1 MIKVSKISDLN
12 WLVSKVIVRN
22 PNLFSDEKY
31 LKAMYYLAFG
41 EKLNLD
47 NPKTYNEKMQWMKL
61 YNRNPLYTQ
70 LVDKVEVKKYVD
82 TLLGPGYTFPT
93 LGCWDNPDEIDFD
106 SLPNEYILKCNHNS
120 GVGMAIC
127 KDNSKGLFTKAH
139 GGDKIVISKQEVIEG
154 LRKGLNQDFFVKGR
168 EWPYKNV
175 KRRVFAEKLMK
186 SDDGKPLKDY
196 KIFCFDGE
204 PKYIW
209 VGSNYDPMWFDLYTS
224 NWVNLHVKWGY
235 NAGPET
241 LPPPENLKSLLEVAR
256 KLAQN
261 IPHVRIDLYSING
274 QIYFGEYTFFTWG
287 GFGKL
292 EPKEWDLKLGE
303 QIELPSQKQ

>member
-1 MIKVSKISDLN
+1 M
-12 WLVSKVIVRN
+12 
-22 PNLFSDEKY
+22 FSDAKY
-31 LKAMYYLAFG
+31 LKAMYYVSFG
-41 EKLNLD
+41 KKLNLD

-70 LVDKVEVKKYVD
+70 LVDKVEVKKYVN
-82 TLLGPGYTFPT
+82 TLLGPGYTFPM

-127 KDNSKGLFTKAH
+127 KDNSKELFTKAH

-186 SDDGKPLKDY
+186 SDDGNPLKDY

-209 VGSNYDPMWFDLYTS
+209 VGSNYTPMWFDLYSS
-224 NWVNLHVKWGY
+224 NWENLHVKWGY
-235 NAGPET
+235 NAGSET
-241 LPPPENLKSLLEVAR
+241 LPPPVNLKSLLEVAR

-287 GFGKL
+287 GFGKI

-303 QIELPSQKQ
+303 QIKLPPLKQ